1 MVHMARP
8 TLTDGAAIRLARE
21 LAGFNRTEFAA
32 HVGMN
37 ANYLAKLETGHAQ
50 ASPAMLKRIATAL
63 EVKVRDLVKVRTPIP
78 A

>member
-8 TLTDGAAIRLARE
+8 TRTDGAAIRLRRE
-21 LAGFNRTEFAA
+21 LNGWNRIAFAA

-37 ANYLAKLETGHAQ
+37 ANYLAKIESGANQ
-50 ASPAMLKRIATAL
+50 ASPAMLKRIADAL
-63 EVKVRDLVKVRTPIP
+63 GCPVLELVKVQIPTP